1 MFLNLLKCLSSEYL
15 RCSFYDTASSS
26 SGGSCAAASGSTE
39 TCARAIDG
47 MVGIETNDYEWS
59 YAGAG
64 VGSWIQIQF
73 VRKYVIN
80 TIRVMQR
87 ASVVEQ
93 SKGLNLTFMD
103 GSQAYVSS
111 NPTLSY
117 RQSVCLQVNK

>member
-1 MFLNLLKCLSSEYL
+1 M
-15 RCSFYDTASSS
+15 
-26 SGGSCAAASGSTE
+26 
-39 TCARAIDG
+39 
-47 MVGIETNDYEWS
+47 
-59 YAGAG
+59 AGAG

-111 NPTLSY
+111 NPTFILSTICMPP
-117 RQSVCLQVNK
+117 SE